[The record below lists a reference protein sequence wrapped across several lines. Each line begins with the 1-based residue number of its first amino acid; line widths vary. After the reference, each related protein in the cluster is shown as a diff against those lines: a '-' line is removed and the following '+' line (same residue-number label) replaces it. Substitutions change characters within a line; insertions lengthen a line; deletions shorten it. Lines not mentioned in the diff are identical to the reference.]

1 VAVLAPLAVP
11 TLAGVVH
18 ARFTSRHDGDV
29 SADEL
34 GPFLA
39 SARWAS
45 LAGVPVT
52 WLDQQHTD
60 EVVTV
65 SAPAEHVGR
74 VADAAA
80 TSAAGL
86 GVAVWVGDCAPV
98 LLVADEGPFAVV
110 HAGWRGLAAGVV
122 ERGVDAVRT
131 LGGATVRAWIGP
143 CIRPCCYEF
152 GAGDLGALAARW
164 GDGVRGRTAWGADAL
179 DVPAGVRAALAERGV
194 TDVVDAAPCTGCDDD
209 YWSFRRRADRRRHGL
224 VAWRAAA

>member
-1 VAVLAPLAVP
+1 MLAPLAVP
-11 TLAGVVH
+11 TAAGVVR
-18 ARFTSRHDGDV
+18 ARFTSRHDGDL
-29 SADEL
+29 SADQL

-60 EVVTV
+60 AVVTV

-80 TSAAGL
+80 SASRGL
-86 GVAVWVGDCAPV
+86 GVAVWVGDCVPV

-110 HAGWRGLAAGVV
+110 HVGWRGLAIGIVGRA
-122 ERGVDAVRT
+122 VDAVRS
-131 LGGATVRAWIGP
+131 LGGPTVRAWIGP
-143 CIRPCCYEF
+143 SIRPCCYEF
-152 GAGDLGALAARW
+152 GEADLDAVAARW
-164 GDGVRGRTAWGADAL
+164 GGGVRSHTAWGTEAL
-179 DVPAGVRAALAERGV
+179 DVPAGVRAALAEAGV
-194 TDVVDAAPCTGCDDD
+194 DAVVDDGPCTGCDLD
-209 YWSFRRRADRRRHGL
+209 YWSYRRRGDRARHGL